1 MPIYPTG
8 VEKLL
13 MFTKMFHF
21 QISVNIAF
29 KVLNYICESENL
41 NILEVIYKILG
52 MVWVLLL
59 IFITLGNSKL

>member
-41 NILEVIYKILG
+41 KSNLKLYAKTLAWSG
-52 MVWVLLL
+52 FYYLLL
-59 IFITLGNSKL
+59 